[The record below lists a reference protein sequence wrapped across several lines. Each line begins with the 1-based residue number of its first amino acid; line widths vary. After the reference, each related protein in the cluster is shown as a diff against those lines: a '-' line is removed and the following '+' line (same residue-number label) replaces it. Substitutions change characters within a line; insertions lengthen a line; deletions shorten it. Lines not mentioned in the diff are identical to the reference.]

1 MKRIK
6 ELFKEI
12 ENYIVRFNNINGKE
26 VQCILNEEDRIITI
40 VYYSMPMYVD
50 IRDICEKYT
59 DLNLS
64 LDKNSSWGYI
74 AIEF

>member
-40 VYYSMPMYVD
+40 IYYSMPMYVD
-50 IRDICEKYT
+50 IRDICEKYS
-59 DLNLS
+59 DLNLTIE
-64 LDKNSSWGYI
+64 KNSSWGYI
-74 AIEF
+74 GIEF